1 MIKLNDLNGY
11 INYTFSSGCYTG
23 EDYKI
28 FERKYISFLKTICN
42 NNNWRLVKV
51 NKNHYCFS
59 AFIKGGTENNYVY
72 ISISDVRYFNNDWYN
87 HILIRT
93 AKNETDYRGGFNH
106 YTTLERLEGKVC
118 ELLNELPF

>member
-51 NKNHYCFS
+51 NKNHYCFA
-59 AFIKGGTENNYVY
+59 AFLTGGTENNYLY

-93 AKNETDYRGGFNH
+93 AKSETDYRGGFNH
-106 YTTLERLEGKVC
+106 HTTLERLEGKVC
-118 ELLNELPF
+118 ELLNEMPF

>member
-42 NNNWRLVKV
+42 NNNWK
-51 NKNHYCFS
+51 
-59 AFIKGGTENNYVY
+59 
-72 ISISDVRYFNNDWYN
+72 
-87 HILIRT
+87 
-93 AKNETDYRGGFNH
+93 
-106 YTTLERLEGKVC
+106 
-118 ELLNELPF
+118 

>member
-59 AFIKGGTENNYVY
+59 AFIKGGAENNYVY